1 MKLIYAVVVGAL
13 LGASATLLH
22 LLLFPLGLILG
33 LAATVIGI
41 WAIGRT
47 WRLRKY
53 KVLAAG
59 AWLVVVVQGATLGVG
74 GELLI
79 QGDLAGSLL
88 ILLGTFALV
97 LAIILPI

>member
-1 MKLIYAVVVGAL
+1 MKFFYAALYGAL
-13 LGASATLLH
+13 LGASATMLH

-33 LAATVIGI
+33 LIATLVGI
-41 WAIGRT
+41 WTIGRS
-47 WRLRKY
+47 WRLRKF
-53 KVLAAG
+53 KVIAAI

-88 ILLGTFALV
+88 VLLGTFTLV
-97 LAIILPI
+97 SAIFWPI

>member
-1 MKLIYAVVVGAL
+1 MILIYAAIIGAL

-22 LLLFPLGLILG
+22 LLLFPLGLILA
-33 LAATVIGI
+33 LIASVVGI
-41 WAIGRT
+41 WAIGRS

-53 KVLAAG
+53 KVIAAI
-59 AWLVVVVQGATLGVG
+59 AWLFVVVQGATVGVG

-88 ILLGTFALV
+88 LIFGTFSLV
-97 LAIILPI
+97 LAIFLPL

>member
-1 MKLIYAVVVGAL
+1 MKLIYSIFAGAL

-33 LAATVIGI
+33 LAATVVGI
-41 WAIGRT
+41 WAVGRT
-47 WRLRKY
+47 LRLRKY
-53 KVLAAG
+53 KYLAAIT
-59 AWLVVVVQGATLGVG
+59 WLVVVVQGATVGVG

-97 LAIILPI
+97 TAVFLPI

>member
-1 MKLIYAVVVGAL
+1 MKFFYSALTGAL

-22 LLLFPLGLILG
+22 VLLFPGGLLLGLVAPI
-33 LAATVIGI
+33 VGI
-41 WAIGRT
+41 WAVGRT
-47 WRLRKY
+47 WRLRRF
-53 KVLAAG
+53 KVIAAG

-97 LAIILPI
+97 LAILLPI

>member
-1 MKLIYAVVVGAL
+1 MKFIYAGLVGAV

-33 LAATVIGI
+33 LVTTVVGI
-41 WAIGRT
+41 WAIGRA
-47 WRLRKY
+47 WRLRKF
-53 KVLAAG
+53 KVGAAG
-59 AWLVVVVQGATLGVG
+59 TWLAVVVQGATLGVG

-88 ILLGTFALV
+88 ILLGTFSLV
-97 LAIILPI
+97 LAVFLPI

>member
-22 LLLFPLGLILG
+22 LLIFPLGLVLG
-33 LAATVIGI
+33 LAATVVGI

-53 KVLAAG
+53 KALAAG

-97 LAIILPI
+97 LAILLPI

>member
-1 MKLIYAVVVGAL
+1 MKLIYSVLVGAL

-22 LLLFPLGLILG
+22 LFIFPVGLILG
-33 LAATVIGI
+33 LVAAVVGI

-47 WRLRKY
+47 WRLVKY
-53 KVLAAG
+53 KVFAAG
-59 AWLVVVVQGATLGVG
+59 AWLVVVVQGATLGIG

-88 ILLGTFALV
+88 ILLGALA
-97 LAIILPI
+97 LFIAIFLPI

>member
-1 MKLIYAVVVGAL
+1 MKIFYAALYGAL
-13 LGASATLLH
+13 LGASATMLH

-33 LAATVIGI
+33 LIATLVGI
-41 WAIGRT
+41 WAIGRS
-47 WRLRKY
+47 WRLRKF
-53 KVLAAG
+53 KVIAAI

-88 ILLGTFALV
+88 VLLGTFTLV
-97 LAIILPI
+97 SAIFWPI

>member
-1 MKLIYAVVVGAL
+1 MKYFYAALAGAL

-22 LLLFPLGLILG
+22 LSIFPLGLILG
-33 LAATVIGI
+33 LVATVVGI

-47 WRLRKY
+47 WRLRKF
-53 KVLAAG
+53 KVIAAA

-97 LAIILPI
+97 LAILLPL

>member
-1 MKLIYAVVVGAL
+1 MKLFYSVLVGAL

-22 LLLFPLGLILG
+22 LLFFPLGLILG
-33 LAATVIGI
+33 LISAVVGI

-47 WRLRKY
+47 WRLVKY
-53 KVLAAG
+53 KVVAAIT
-59 AWLVVVVQGATLGVG
+59 WLVVVVQGATLGVG

-88 ILLGTFALV
+88 ILLGPLALV
-97 LAIILPI
+97 IAIFLPI

>member
-1 MKLIYAVVVGAL
+1 MKYFYAALAGAL

-22 LLLFPLGLILG
+22 LSLFPLGLILG
-33 LAATVIGI
+33 LVATVVGI

-47 WRLRKY
+47 RRLRKF
-53 KVLAAG
+53 KVIAA
-59 AWLVVVVQGATLGVG
+59 ADWLVVVVQGATLGVG

-97 LAIILPI
+97 LAILLPL

>member
-1 MKLIYAVVVGAL
+1 MKLIYSVVFGAL
-13 LGASATLLH
+13 LGVSSTLLH

-33 LAATVIGI
+33 LAATVVGI
-41 WAIGRT
+41 WAVGRT

-53 KVLAAG
+53 KYFAAI

-97 LAIILPI
+97 IAIFLPV

>member
-1 MKLIYAVVVGAL
+1 MKFFYAALAGAL

-22 LLLFPLGLILG
+22 LFLVPLGLILG
-33 LAATVIGI
+33 LVATVVGI

-47 WRLRKY
+47 WRLRKF
-53 KVLAAG
+53 KVIAAG
-59 AWLVVVVQGATLGVG
+59 TWLVVVVQGATLGVG

-97 LAIILPI
+97 LAILLPV

>member
-33 LAATVIGI
+33 LIATVVGI

-47 WRLRKY
+47 WRLRKF
-53 KVLAAG
+53 KVIAAT

-88 ILLGTFALV
+88 LLLGTFSLV
-97 LAIILPI
+97 LAIFLPI

>member
-33 LAATVIGI
+33 LSATVIGI

-97 LAIILPI
+97 LAILLPI

>member
-1 MKLIYAVVVGAL
+1 MKLIYSVVVGAL
-13 LGASATLLH
+13 LGVSSTLLH
-22 LLLFPLGLILG
+22 LLLFPLGLVLG
-33 LAATVIGI
+33 LAGTVVGI
-41 WAIGRT
+41 WAVGRT

-53 KVLAAG
+53 KFLAAI

-88 ILLGTFALV
+88 ILLGTFAL
-97 LAIILPI
+97 LIAIFLPL

>member
-1 MKLIYAVVVGAL
+1 MKIFYAVLVGAL

-22 LLLFPLGLILG
+22 LFLFPLGLILG
-33 LAATVIGI
+33 LVAAVVGI

-88 ILLGTFALV
+88 VLLGTSALV
-97 LAIILPI
+97 LAIFLPI

>member
-1 MKLIYAVVVGAL
+1 MKFFYAALYGAL
-13 LGASATLLH
+13 LGASATMLH

-33 LAATVIGI
+33 LIATLVGI
-41 WAIGRT
+41 WAIGRS
-47 WRLRKY
+47 WRLRKF
-53 KVLAAG
+53 KVIAAI

-88 ILLGTFALV
+88 VLLGTFTLV
-97 LAIILPI
+97 SAIFWPI

>member
-1 MKLIYAVVVGAL
+1 MKLIYAVVFGAL

-33 LAATVIGI
+33 LAATVVGI

-88 ILLGTFALV
+88 ILLGTLALV
-97 LAIILPI
+97 LAILLPI

>member
-1 MKLIYAVVVGAL
+1 MKLIYALVVGAL

-33 LAATVIGI
+33 LLATVVVI
-41 WAIGRT
+41 WAVGRT
-47 WRLRKY
+47 LRLRKY
-53 KVLAAG
+53 KFLAAI

-74 GELLI
+74 VELLI

-97 LAIILPI
+97 LAIFLPI

>member
-1 MKLIYAVVVGAL
+1 MKLIYAVVFGAL

-22 LLLFPLGLILG
+22 LLLFPFGLILG
-33 LAATVIGI
+33 LAATVVGI

-97 LAIILPI
+97 LAILLPI

>member
-1 MKLIYAVVVGAL
+1 MKLIYAVVFGAL

-33 LAATVIGI
+33 LAATVVGI

-97 LAIILPI
+97 LAIFLPI

>member
-1 MKLIYAVVVGAL
+1 MKLVYSVVFGAL
-13 LGASATLLH
+13 LGVSSTLLH

-33 LAATVIGI
+33 LAATVVGI
-41 WAIGRT
+41 WAVGRN

-53 KVLAAG
+53 KYFAAV

-97 LAIILPI
+97 IAIFLPV

>member
-1 MKLIYAVVVGAL
+1 MKLIYALVVGAL

-33 LAATVIGI
+33 LLATVVGI
-41 WAIGRT
+41 WAVGRT

-53 KVLAAG
+53 KFLAAI

-88 ILLGTFALV
+88 ILFGTFALV
-97 LAIILPI
+97 LAIFLPI

>member
-1 MKLIYAVVVGAL
+1 MKLIYSVVAGAL
-13 LGASATLLH
+13 LGACSTLLH
-22 LLLFPLGLILG
+22 LLLFPLGLVLG
-33 LAATVIGI
+33 LAATVVGI
-41 WAIGRT
+41 WTVGRT

-53 KVLAAG
+53 KYLAAI
-59 AWLVVVVQGATLGVG
+59 AWLAIVVQGATLGVG

-97 LAIILPI
+97 IAIFLPI

>member
-1 MKLIYAVVVGAL
+1 MKLFYSVLVGAL

-22 LLLFPLGLILG
+22 LLFFPLGLILG
-33 LAATVIGI
+33 LLSAVIGI

-47 WRLRKY
+47 WRLVKY
-53 KVLAAG
+53 KVVAAIT
-59 AWLVVVVQGATLGVG
+59 WLVVVVQGATLGVG

-88 ILLGTFALV
+88 ILLGTLALV
-97 LAIILPI
+97 IAIFLPI